1 MKKSSI
7 INLIKCY
14 SDHNDAGFRSQ
25 AAEIASEFYA
35 SGDADLADYIM
46 SIIATTDVFVPQ
58 LLSFNQEL
66 KYCTKISTESPSLL
80 LPQEIND
87 DVIGIINAIGYNA
100 GVNKFM
106 FSGAPGTGKTETVKQ
121 IARIT
126 NRDVFSV
133 DFDQLIDCKMGQ
145 TAKNISE
152 MFTEINSLIHPETVV
167 VLLDEIDSIAMNRI
181 ESNDI
186 REMGRATS
194 ALMKGLDT
202 LNTKIALFATTNLID
217 NFDKALLRR
226 FDSVVNFNRYSQKDL
241 LELSDGIID
250 QYLHVFT
257 SAKKD
262 SRLFK
267 KILKEYNKMPYPGEL
282 INLIKNSL
290 AFSDRNKPYDYL
302 KRIYKNIC
310 SEEPTISEL
319 KKKGYSIRE
328 IEKLTGIPKSSVARE
343 ASQINVV

>member
-25 AAEIASEFYA
+25 AAEIASEFNA

-46 SIIATTDVFVPQ
+46 SMLATTDIFVPQ
-58 LLSFNQEL
+58 LVSYDMEL
-66 KYCTKISTESPSLL
+66 KYCTKISTDSPSLL

-87 DVIGIINAIGYNA
+87 DVMGIINAIGYNA

-121 IARIT
+121 IARIIS
-126 NRDVFSV
+126 RDLFSV
-133 DFDQLIDCKMGQ
+133 DFDQLIDSKMGQ

-152 MFTEINSLIHPETVV
+152 MFTEINSLVHPETVV
-167 VLLDEIDSIAMNRI
+167 VLLDEIDSLAMNRI

-226 FDSVVNFNRYSQKDL
+226 FDSIVNFNRYSREDL
-241 LELSDGIID
+241 IELSNGIMD
-250 QYLHVFT
+250 QYLRIFT
-257 SAKKD
+257 YAKKD

-267 KILKEYNKMPYPGEL
+267 KILNEFNEIPYPGEL
-282 INLIKNSL
+282 TNLIKTSL

-302 KRIYKNIC
+302 KRLYKNIC
-310 SEEPTISEL
+310 SEEPTISGL
-319 KKKGYSIRE
+319 KTKGYSIRD
-328 IEKLTGIPKSSVARE
+328 IEKLTGISKSSVARE
-343 ASQINVV
+343 TSQISKV